1 MKQHRFR
8 VLFMSCLI
16 IVLAS
21 SAQIRSAESD
31 QNQITCTGKVINE
44 REQPVPG
51 AKVRL
56 YKLILFMETL
66 SFEVELAQTTT
77 STDDGTFRLQTRAEE
92 SDAKNQTIIL
102 VDKEGMALGWVNWF
116 LSRDLDVQ
124 IILGPSRELT
134 GHVVDESGKPV
145 SDAEVRISAML
156 ITKENEPRYIAGK
169 ISEELFSCKTNAE
182 GKFTFERIPE
192 EATAEFIIKKPGL
205 ATVSTLRNT
214 QEMKLQ
220 FQAGQEDIEITLP
233 IEAKIEGRVIEKETG
248 RAVPGIQLITFQGER
263 QPFSGQEP
271 VISGEDG
278 TFTITALGEGKQIVK
293 AVPPGEG
300 IAEWIAQPV
309 EVDVEAGKTLT
320 GVKVEL
326 SKGGLLELFV
336 TELDDNAPISGA
348 TVSIKN
354 TVSNEQFRDV
364 SDEEGKV
371 RKRLAPGE
379 YQVAYVHKQDY
390 PNERREETFMIEDEK
405 TSRVEVQLKGYPKVR
420 GTVRDENGLPVA
432 GARMKVCPWGQGE
445 TTSDREGRFEM
456 RRDAPNRAPSVV
468 PYVVARHFERNLA
481 AAVEIAEDQ
490 EVVDVNMTPG
500 VTCVGK
506 VVDVDGKPIENAKAY
521 LTFWSSGHG
530 SSMAH
535 QENTTDAEGHYEIK
549 AVPRHHKYSVNAGAE
564 GYGQDYVHIST
575 EDVEDNHFEVE
586 SIALAPASLS
596 ISGIVVDSEGKPVD
610 NVWISGQ
617 GRGQPFRRTQTNR
630 DGRFTLE
637 NVCAGKMR
645 ITASST
651 GAQRLSGNIDTEGGA
666 TDVRIAI
673 SQRSSAGR
681 SQPTRPPSL
690 VGKSLPDLKA
700 FGVDL
705 SPGDIEGKRLLVC
718 FWDMQQRP
726 SRHCLMQIAQQA
738 EQLKDKG
745 VIIVA
750 VQASKMDQAAL
761 DQWVKKYNVPFSIGM
776 VEGDAEKTRFA
787 WGIRSLPW
795 LILTDRE
802 HAVEAN
808 GFSLAELDEKI

>member
-1 MKQHRFR
+1 
-8 VLFMSCLI
+8 MSCLMF
-16 IVLAS
+16 VLVDPAL
-21 SAQIRSAESD
+21 IRSAED
-31 QNQITCTGKVINE
+31 TQKQITCIGKVVD
-44 REQPVPG
+44 EQGRPVAG

-77 STDDGTFRLQTRAEE
+77 SKDDGTFRFKTGAEE

-102 VDKEGMALGWVNWF
+102 VDKKGMALGWVNWF

-124 IILGPSRELT
+124 IILGLSRKLA
-134 GHVVDESGKPV
+134 GHVVDASGKPV

-156 ITKENEPRYIAGK
+156 ITKENGPRYIAGK
-169 ISEELFSCKTNAE
+169 ISEALFACKTNAE
-182 GKFTFERIPE
+182 GKFTLERIPA

-248 RAVPGIQLITFQGER
+248 RAIPGIKLITFQGER

-271 VISGEDG
+271 VTSGEDG
-278 TFTITALGEGKQIVK
+278 AFTITALCEGKQMVK
-293 AVPPGEG
+293 AVPQGEG
-300 IAEWIAQPV
+300 IAEWIAPPV
-309 EVDVEAGKTLT
+309 EVEVEAGKTLT

-326 SKGGLLELFV
+326 SRGGLLELFV

-390 PNERREETFMIEDEK
+390 PNERRAETFTIEDGK
-405 TSRVEVQLKGYPKVR
+405 TSRVEVQLKGYPKVS

-445 TTSDREGRFEM
+445 TTSDSEGRFEM

-481 AAVEIAEDQ
+481 ATVEIGEDQ
-490 EVVDVNMTPG
+490 EVVDVNMTAG
-500 VTCVGK
+500 VTCAGK
-506 VVDVDGKPIENAKAY
+506 VVDVDGKPIENAKVY
-521 LTFWSSGHG
+521 LTFWSSGYG

-549 AVPRHHKYSVNAGAE
+549 AVPQHHKYSVNAGAD
-564 GYGQDYVHIST
+564 GFGQDYVHIST

-586 SIALAPASLS
+586 SIALAPANLS

-610 NVWISGQ
+610 NVRISGQ
-617 GRGQPFRRTQTNR
+617 GRGQPFRRTQTDR

-651 GAQRLSGNIDTEGGA
+651 GTQRLSGNIETVGGA

-673 SQRSSAGR
+673 SERSSAGR
-681 SQPTRPPSL
+681 YPPKRPPSL
-690 VGKSLPDLKA
+690 VGQSLPDLKA

-718 FWDMQQRP
+718 FWDMEQRP
-726 SRHCLMQIAQQA
+726 SRHCLTQLAQQG
-738 EQLKDKG
+738 ESLKSKG
-745 VIIVA
+745 VVVVI
-750 VQASKMDQAAL
+750 VQASKVEQKAL
-761 DQWVKKYNVPFSIGM
+761 DEWVKKYNVPFLIGM
-776 VEGDAEKTRFA
+776 VEGDAEKTCFA
-787 WGIRSLPW
+787 WGVRSLPW
-795 LILTDRE
+795 LILTNRE
-802 HAVEAN
+802 HTVEAN
-808 GFSLAELDEKI
+808 GFSLAELDERI